1 MARSVVGKRLS
12 LLTDCRPSSIQC
24 RQLSPLGRKCL
35 HACMPSQWRVGHA
48 WLAAQIEGQTETSR
62 KKQEAVGERVRKS
75 NNTQIRTTNGN
86 KKRHTQKAQAGTVPC
101 RAHLLF
107 LLLVGSGLFLL
118 LLLCGLLFLA
128 LAAPLLARLSLLL
141 RPQALRLLFLLLL
154 PQQLPA
160 MHVCACVFGGGSV

>member
-86 KKRHTQKAQAGTVPC
+86 KKRHTQKAREKKVIF
-101 RAHLLF
+101 LVSLF
-107 LLLVGSGLFLL
+107 VFFPPPTSTKQVVCVCVCGLFISAS
-118 LLLCGLLFLA
+118 LF
-128 LAAPLLARLSLLL
+128 ARSNHS
-141 RPQALRLLFLLLL
+141 P
-154 PQQLPA
+154 
-160 MHVCACVFGGGSV
+160 SS